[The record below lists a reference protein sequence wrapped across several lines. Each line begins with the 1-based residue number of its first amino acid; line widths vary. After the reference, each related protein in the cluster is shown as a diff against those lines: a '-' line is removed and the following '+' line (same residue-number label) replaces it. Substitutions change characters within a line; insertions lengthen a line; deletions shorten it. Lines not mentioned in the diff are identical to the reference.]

1 MNFSGNRFV
10 RVFHW
15 IAPVLLT
22 FLVVFGRG
30 FFGAPMGWMALIG
43 MFVGPFVII
52 AMYIAPIVVVFD
64 RDAKAARSTRL
75 FYDIAS
81 WVTWAALLVMMFTLE
96 DGGDSPP
103 FGSVFSTWGWMSS
116 EASSNIFA
124 VALIIAFLGW
134 VGTIVTAIIG
144 VVDSRQGGRIST
156 TTVSPR

>member
-1 MNFSGNRFV
+1 MRLSGTRFV
-10 RVFHW
+10 RIFQW

-43 MFVGPFVII
+43 LFVGPVVAL
-52 AMYIAPIVVVFD
+52 AMYIPPIIVVFD

-81 WVTWAALLVMMFTLE
+81 WLTWAALLVLMFTLE

-103 FGSVFSTWGWMSS
+103 FGSVVSTWGMMSS
-116 EASSNIFA
+116 DAAGSVFA
-124 VALIIAFLGW
+124 VALIVAFLGW
-134 VGTIVTAIIG
+134 LGTIASAIVG
-144 VVDSRQGGRIST
+144 VVDSRST
-156 TTVSPR
+156 RL